1 LQTRWEW
8 LEMIPTLEQLAK
20 RISTDLFNSR
30 KLAKSSPENPV
41 TSQTM
46 CTAYMALYKWE
57 ITDRE
62 TRAATKFL
70 IEQKVPIGTTLEG
83 CYWVLNSKE
92 WEPTINMLMPKFLS
106 IKSKIDLIKEM
117 QSEMA
122 AKEQGQLDIPLF
134 KTLNNKLELE
144 RVK

>member
-1 LQTRWEW
+1 
-8 LEMIPTLEQLAK
+8 MIPTTEQLAK
-20 RISTDLFNSR
+20 QIAKDLKGSR
-30 KLAKSSPENPV
+30 LSGKSSPENPV

-46 CTAYMALYKWE
+46 CTAYMALYKWQ

-83 CYWVLNSKE
+83 CYYVMESKE
-92 WEPTINMLMPKFLS
+92 WEPVLSMLMTKFLS

-117 QSEMA
+117 QSDMA
-122 AKEQGQLDIPLF
+122 AKEQGQLDIPLMNVL
-134 KTLNNKLELE
+134 KEQLDIEKIS
-144 RVK
+144 